1 MSLPAIVAAML
12 RPAFYPHPAPAV
24 ELVQSHISYV
34 LLAGDH
40 VYKVKKPVRFT
51 FLDFSTLEL
60 RRHFCHEEVRLNRRL
75 APDLY
80 RGVVALCR
88 DGEGFRLGP
97 EEDPAAV
104 EYAVH
109 MRRLPAGCSLDV
121 LLERRQVTPAM
132 IDRVAVRLAAF
143 HRDAAG
149 GPAVTAN
156 GDPAAV
162 RRVLDDNY
170 GNARRFRDVTVPAAD
185 DDAIQAFA
193 SAFLRDHAPVFRRRQ
208 AEGRI
213 RECHGDLHTEHIC
226 FAADLEIFDC
236 IEFNPLFRYCD
247 VASEIAFLA
256 MDLDY
261 HDEPTLAAH
270 FVARYAH
277 HAQDAELP
285 WLVPFYQCYR
295 AYVRGK
301 VDSLKSAEEEVP
313 AAERQAAHDSARR
326 HFALAYR
333 YTWAYTPALIVVC
346 GLSGTGKTVL
356 AEALCARTGFVHV
369 NSDLVRKRLA
379 GVPPLAR
386 SEPAAYDA
394 GLYSPEMSARTYQT
408 MLDEAAAHL
417 AAGRGVVLDATFQLR
432 AGRDS
437 VRAIAAAAGVPFLV
451 VECQC
456 AEAEVARRLAARTQR
471 GDSPSDADWAVY
483 REQRRR
489 FEPFAPEER
498 ADVVTLD
505 TAGGTD
511 AAVRRVEAAVR
522 RRQCVKP
529 KT

>member
-1 MSLPAIVAAML
+1 MSLPTVVTAML
-12 RPAFYPHPAPAV
+12 RPEFYPHPAPAV
-24 ELVQSHISYV
+24 ELIQSHISYV

-40 VYKVKKPVRFT
+40 VYKVKKAVRFT
-51 FLDFSTLEL
+51 FLDFSTLER
-60 RRHFCHEEVRLNRRL
+60 RRHFCAEEVRLNRRL

-80 RGVVALCR
+80 RGVVAICG
-88 DGEGFRLGP
+88 DGTTFRLSSAD
-97 EEDPAAV
+97 DPAAV

-121 LLERRQVTPAM
+121 LLEHQQVTPDM
-132 IDRVAVRLAAF
+132 IDRVAQRLAAF
-143 HRDAAG
+143 HRDADA

-170 GNARRFRDVTVPAAD
+170 LNARRFRDVTVPAAD
-185 DDAIQAFA
+185 DDAIQTFA
-193 SAFLRDHAPVFRRRQ
+193 TVFLRDHDAVFRRRQ
-208 AEGRI
+208 AEHRI
-213 RECHGDLHTEHIC
+213 RECHGDLHTEHVC
-226 FAADLEIFDC
+226 FADGLEIFDC

-261 HDEPTLAAH
+261 HDEAALAAY
-270 FVARYAH
+270 FVTRYAL
-277 HAQDAELP
+277 HAEDPELP

-313 AAERQAAHDSARR
+313 GAERQAAHDSARR

-333 YTWAYTPALIVVC
+333 YTWAYAPALIVVC
-346 GLSGTGKTVL
+346 GLSGTGKTVV
-356 AEALCARTGFVHV
+356 AEAVHARTGFVHV

-386 SEPAAYDA
+386 PAPAAYGA

-408 MLDEAAAHL
+408 MLDDAAVQL

-437 VRAIAAAAGVPFLV
+437 ARAIAAAAGAPFLV

-456 AEAEVARRLAARTQR
+456 ADAEVRRRLAERVR
-471 GDSPSDADWAVY
+471 RDDSPSDADWAVY
-483 REQRRR
+483 LEQRRG
-489 FEPFAPEER
+489 FEPLAPEEQGER
-498 ADVVTLD
+498 LVVD
-505 TAGGTD
+505 TAQGVA

-522 RRQCVKP
+522 ARRDSP
-529 KT
+529 

>member
-1 MSLPAIVAAML
+1 MSLPAVVAAMV
-12 RPAFYPHPAPAV
+12 RPEFYPHPAPAV
-24 ELVQSHISYV
+24 DLVQSHISYV

-40 VYKVKKPVRFT
+40 VYKVKKSVRFS
-51 FLDFSTLEL
+51 FLDFSTLER
-60 RRHFCHEEVRLNRRL
+60 RRHYCHEEVRLNRRL
-75 APDLY
+75 APNLY
-80 RGVVALCR
+80 RGVVAICR
-88 DGEGFRLGP
+88 DGSRFRLGP
-97 EEDPAAV
+97 EDDAAAV

-121 LLERRQVTPAM
+121 LLTRRQVTPEM
-132 IDRVAVRLAAF
+132 IDRVAARLAAF
-143 HRDAAG
+143 HRDADA

-156 GDPAAV
+156 GAPAAV

-170 GNARRFRDVTVPAAD
+170 VNARRFRDVTVAAAD

-193 SAFLRDHAPVFRRRQ
+193 TAFLRDHDAVFRRRQ
-208 AEGRI
+208 AEHRI

-226 FAADLEIFDC
+226 FTDDLEIFDC

-261 HDEPTLAAH
+261 HDEAALAARV
-270 FVARYAH
+270 VARYAH
-277 HAQDAELP
+277 DAQDAELP

-326 HFALAYR
+326 HFNLSYR
-333 YTWAYTPALIVVC
+333 YTWAYTRALVVVC

-356 AEALCARTGFVHV
+356 AEALHARTGFVHI
-369 NSDLVRKRLA
+369 NSDLMRKHLA
-379 GVPPLAR
+379 GVLPLAR
-386 SEPAAYDA
+386 PEPVAYDV
-394 GLYSPEMSARTYQT
+394 GLYSPEMSARTYQA
-408 MLDEAAAHL
+408 MLDDAAAHL
-417 AAGRGVVLDATFQLR
+417 AAGRGVVLDGTFQLR
-432 AGRDS
+432 VGRDS
-437 VRAIAAAAGVPFLV
+437 ARAIAAAAGVPFLV

-456 AEAEVARRLAARTQR
+456 EEAEVARRLAERARR

-489 FEPFAPEER
+489 FEPFAPEEQDNLLTVDS
-498 ADVVTLD
+498 ASGI
-505 TAGGTD
+505 AP
-511 AAVRRVEAAVR
+511 AVRRVEAAVR
-522 RRQCVKP
+522 GRVR
-529 KT
+529 TS